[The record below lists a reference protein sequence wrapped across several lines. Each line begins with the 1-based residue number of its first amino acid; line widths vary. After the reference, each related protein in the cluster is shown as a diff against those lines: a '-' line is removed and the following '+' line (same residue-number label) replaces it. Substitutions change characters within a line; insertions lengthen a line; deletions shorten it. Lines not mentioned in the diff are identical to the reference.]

1 MNPKLCLWRKMSGT
15 SKFDLTDHNERERK
29 GTAAVMSSRKTE
41 MRVRV
46 SLSLKGQGGRG
57 SRRHGKM
64 LQILTKKH
72 VSSFNLWNEY
82 HYLLRKKLF
91 TLPLLHSSNMSIT
104 ARKIKYSPGTYLP
117 TYLPTDRLTHP
128 PTYLPTYLQC
138 KS

>member
-1 MNPKLCLWRKMSGT
+1 MSGT

-64 LQILTKKH
+64 LQILTKKTCFIFQ
-72 VSSFNLWNEY
+72 SLEWISLFAAQEAL
-82 HYLLRKKLF
+82 YLALVAF
-91 TLPLLHSSNMSIT
+91 
-104 ARKIKYSPGTYLP
+104 
-117 TYLPTDRLTHP
+117 
-128 PTYLPTYLQC
+128 Q
-138 KS
+138 